1 MHLYAATTIQPSRPS
16 MHLRAGLFLLVA
28 ACCVLTQYQAEAQSA
43 RAAATIRGNV
53 VATTHESPEDAVR
66 RFALLNKYAIAKALA
81 AASDSATEGRP
92 TLAEKV
98 VVYLESPVFKGMK
111 FPASA
116 KRPVLDQRGMQFRPQ
131 VLAILAG
138 TTVEFPNQDNVF
150 HNVFSYSEPGD
161 FDLGRYPKGD
171 SRSVRFDTPGIVR
184 VYCDIHAS
192 MNAIILVLDNPFFSA
207 PDERGMYEISDI
219 PPGEYVVHCWYGRAH
234 VSQRTVTLRP
244 GDNLTIDFVL

>member
-1 MHLYAATTIQPSRPS
+1 MHLYTDATILSFRSNGT
-16 MHLRAGLFLLVA
+16 LRTGLFLLA
-28 ACCVLTQYQAEAQSA
+28 AALWTFTQYPAEAQSG
-43 RAAATIRGNV
+43 RAAATIRGQIV
-53 VATTHESPEDAVR
+53 LTMHESPEDAVR

-81 AASDSATEGRP
+81 GAADSAAEGRLR
-92 TLAEKV
+92 LAEKV
-98 VVYLESPVFKGMK
+98 VVYLESPSFKSMK

-131 VLAILAG
+131 VLPIVAG

-150 HNVFSYSEPGD
+150 HNVFSYSEPGE

-192 MNAIILVLDNPFFSA
+192 MNATILVLDNPFFA
-207 PDERGMYEISDI
+207 VPDERGTYEISDI
-219 PPGEYVVHCWYGRAH
+219 PPGEYVVHCWQGRAH
-234 VSQRTVTLRP
+234 VAQRTVTLRA
-244 GDNLTIDFVL
+244 GENLTIDFVL